1 MVAYLYGE
9 QTALCTPLT
18 HTLFMTEAALCIK
31 IIDYFAEFDIY
42 KEVPGGGG
50 IIDIVAVKT
59 GIRTGIEA
67 KMHLSFEVIHQAYE
81 ARNQCHYAYCA
92 VPVKSWRLHPAQ
104 KALCLHYGIGV
115 LGCMELKDRSFMLA
129 QRGKKAGSI
138 ITHEI
143 KEIIAPVFNRH
154 ARKIFLHDYMK
165 RSQAGSQSSRMTAF
179 GYFVECFT
187 TVVARHP
194 TGIEFQRC
202 FEELTFKHYRTV
214 SLFKNAAALYCRTG
228 VIKNIE
234 FYNGKFHYK
243 K

>member
-1 MVAYLYGE
+1 
-9 QTALCTPLT
+9 
-18 HTLFMTEAALCIK
+18 MTEADLALK
-31 IIDYFAEFDIY
+31 FIDYFAEFDIY

-59 GIRTGIEA
+59 GIRTAIEV
-67 KMHLSFEVIHQAYE
+67 KTHLSFDVMQQAFE
-81 ARNQCHYAYCA
+81 ARRQCHYAYAA

-104 KALCLHYGIGV
+104 EALCRHYGIGV
-115 LGCMELKDRSFMLA
+115 IGCMELKYGGYNPLKHNRKILGDLP
-129 QRGKKAGSI
+129 
-138 ITHEI
+138 THEV
-143 KEIIAPVFNRH
+143 KEILAPVFNRH

-194 TGIEFQRC
+194 DGIEFQKC
-202 FEELTFKHYRTV
+202 FEDLTFKHYRTV
-214 SLFKNAAALYCRTG
+214 SLFKNAAAKYCNTG

-234 FYNGKFHYK
+234 FIKGRFIYK
-243 K
+243 KS